1 MADALDVAEA
11 VELAVELSD
20 ASAEAVGRC
29 VPPVARAEA
38 EAAALGVAPAEP
50 AAAGRAE
57 VVTLE
62 VPVVDGL
69 CAAERVAVGDPVAV
83 AETVAVADI
92 VSDEDAVADVVAWP
106 AHVANKH
113 RRARRVA
120 GGAIKGFAPKELVAP
135 LLVKDFLFMVTTWA
149 VERFLIGG
157 GMRRTYFGGLECA
170 GALVLSLWSCTST

>member
-120 GGAIKGFAPKELVAP
+120 GPANEARQRGGPVREWGSVARVDGPIKPERFAPKKLVGP
-135 LLVKDFLFMVTTWA
+135 L
-149 VERFLIGG
+149 
-157 GMRRTYFGGLECA
+157 
-170 GALVLSLWSCTST
+170 